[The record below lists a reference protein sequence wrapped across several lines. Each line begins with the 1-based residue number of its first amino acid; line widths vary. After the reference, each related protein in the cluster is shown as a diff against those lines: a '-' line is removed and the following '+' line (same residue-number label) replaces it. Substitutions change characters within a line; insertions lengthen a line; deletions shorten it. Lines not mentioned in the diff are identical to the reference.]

1 MSDRNGIMTT
11 VWKKT
16 YWLLVGS

>member
-1 MSDRNGIMTT
+1 MSDRNGIMRA